1 LPKIPGPLAGL
12 VSSVKLS
19 ERSISAIADVIH
31 GRQGSVPLPER
42 SQAGA
47 CACSMNMAAMTS
59 TAKGSLH
66 VGHIRRRDFGAS
78 TARGPWSD
86 YCARSCIRRS
96 SLTSRASRPERLIT
110 STQDSGT
117 TVTRSPSTAP
127 ESRSIKTIRGSLVE
141 FAHPRATAQEEARGF
156 LDEQLAKCDQKLR
169 EGDYDGAV
177 TNARSLTEAVLLD
190 IERELSPV
198 VRNYDGDLLRL
209 FKRVQK
215 LLELDPARPDV
226 ETTLK
231 QILSG
236 LASIVAGLGG
246 TSNKMG
252 DRHARSYKP
261 AKRHAVLI
269 VDSAKTLA
277 NFLIGTL
284 EARRDSS
291 ARKGRGT

>member
-1 LPKIPGPLAGL
+1 MPKIPGPLAGL

-19 ERSISAIADVIH
+19 ERSISAIADVITGDKGLSRYRSGPKLVRLFNEH
-31 GRQGSVPLPER
+31 GGDDVYGQGFPSRGTYTEER
-42 SQAGA
+42 LRSLNGTGTLVGLLREVLHPTEFLDIESEQAGA
-47 CACSMNMAAMTS
+47 
-59 TAKGSLH
+59 LD
-66 VGHIRRRDFGAS
+66 HIN
-78 TARGPWSD
+78 ARLRYDG
-86 YCARSCIRRS
+86 YEIAV
-96 SLTSRASRPERLIT
+96 
-110 STQDSGT
+110 DSAGIP
-117 TVTRSPSTAP
+117 VV
-127 ESRSIKTIRGSLVE
+127 KTIRGSLVE

-190 IERELSPV
+190 IEREFSPV

-246 TSNKMG
+246 TSNKMA